1 VTTGGES
8 RVLGI
13 TDGFLTP
20 RARLYVQAIIVL
32 LVSLHAIQW
41 TVDASWQWGGDM
53 NAYWNAAVRLEAG
66 QPLFPHLS
74 DVNAHAVYRYSA
86 WFAAAWVPLTHLPR
100 DLVTNVWV
108 GLMLISAVVLLALAA
123 SRRSF
128 AGWILALLLAPVF
141 IQSAWYGQ
149 VQVLMVL
156 GLVWGLGRPSGP
168 AWIGV
173 AMSMKFLPILFILMY
188 LPNREIRKAAF
199 AVGIGAALTLPT
211 MFFDLSNY
219 PVDAGVTASFWQ
231 IAPALW
237 AAFALTSVAVAAW
250 VAIRWPRLAVV
261 ASASAV
267 ILASPRIYLDYTSY
281 LLPALRWPRT
291 K

>member
-1 VTTGGES
+1 MTPPRES
-8 RVLGI
+8 RVGASP
-13 TDGFLTP
+13 DRFLSP
-20 RARLYVQAIIVL
+20 RARLYVKAIIVL

-41 TVDASWQWGGDM
+41 TADASWRWGGDM
-53 NAYWNAAVRLEAG
+53 NAYWNAAVRLDSG
-66 QPLFPHLS
+66 QPLFPELS
-74 DVNAHAVYRYSA
+74 NVNAHSVYRYSA

-108 GLMLISAVVLLALAA
+108 GLMLISAVALLAVAA

-128 AGWILALLLAPVF
+128 AAWMLALLMAPVL

-156 GLVWGLGRPSGP
+156 GLVWGLGRPTGP

-188 LPNREIRKAAF
+188 LPNREVRKAAF

-211 MFFDLSNY
+211 MFFDLTNY

-237 AAFALTSVAVAAW
+237 AAFALASVGVAAW
-250 VAIRWPRLAVV
+250 VANRYPRLAVV
-261 ASASAV
+261 AAASAV

-281 LLPALRWPRT
+281 LLPALRWPRS
-291 K
+291 